1 MCAASRSVTSLLPRV
16 RAIALLGG
24 IVCALWLGSAQ
35 AVSAHA
41 ILLHTEPPDQC
52 TALQSPRLPTR
63 DPRCDTGVVLASPP
77 TAVQLWFSEAPQPIG
92 NGITVTSPTGAR
104 VATGSVRVEGAQMRV
119 PVTGIAPDATGT
131 YTVTWEVIA
140 ADTHPERGGFAFSI
154 GEPSVGVVHPDRS
167 GDSPLTGGLAVA
179 SIARWLHFLG
189 YALGFGPL
197 AFAVF
202 VLHPLSRA
210 TRHRTSGKDTQRQ
223 VRRLVQGGIA
233 LLLIAEPSALVGQL
247 LSLGAGGGSAEV
259 NGRFVGD
266 VLASSFGRVLAQRV
280 GAAVLLWVLL
290 GVLDATDADTSE
302 DTKATTETNSD
313 GTSIITRVA
322 LAVGIAL
329 AVADGEASHAGNNG
343 GGVTWLG
350 YLANTAHVAAMG
362 LWLGGLVTLIVLW
375 RLLDETE
382 RATTLRRFGRAAGG
396 ALVVLIVSGSV
407 MAVLHLSRPADLFT
421 SAYGRALVAK
431 LMLLLDA
438 LLLAWAGRAGWA
450 GTRIRRDNPVY
461 RMRWWLLEG
470 AAITGVLIFA
480 ALLVSLPP
488 PP

>member
-1 MCAASRSVTSLLPRV
+1 MCAASRPDVSLLPRV
-16 RAIALLGG
+16 RAIALLGVV
-24 IVCALWLGSAQ
+24 VCALWLGSVQ
-35 AVSAHA
+35 AVSVHA
-41 ILLHTEPPDQC
+41 ILLRTEPSDQC

-63 DPRCDTGVVLASPP
+63 DPRCDTGVVLAGPP

-92 NGITVTSPTGAR
+92 DGITVTSPTGAH
-104 VATGSVRVEGAQMRV
+104 VVTGPVRVEGAQMRV

-154 GEPSVGVVHPDRS
+154 GEPSVSIVYPHRS
-167 GDSPLTGGLAVA
+167 DSLLTGGLAVA

-210 TRHRTSGKDTQRQ
+210 VQRGTSGKDMQRQ

-233 LLLIAEPSALVGQL
+233 LLLAAEPLALVGQL
-247 LSLGAGGGSAEV
+247 LSLGAGGSAEA
-259 NGRFVGD
+259 NGQFVGD

-290 GVLDATDADTSE
+290 GVLDETTSE
-302 DTKATTETNSD
+302 DTKATTETNS
-313 GTSIITRVA
+313 GGAGVVTRVA
-322 LAVGIAL
+322 LAVGVAL

-343 GGVTWLG
+343 GGVAWLG

-382 RATTLRRFGRAAGG
+382 RASTLRRFGRVAGG

-407 MAVLHLSRPADLFT
+407 MVVLHLSRPADLFT

-431 LMLLLDA
+431 LMVLLDA
-438 LLLAWAGRAGWA
+438 LLLAWAGWAGWA
-450 GTRIRRDNPVY
+450 GTRIRRDNSACRV
-461 RMRWWLLEG
+461 RWWLLEG
-470 AAITGVLIFA
+470 AAIIGVLVFA

>member
-1 MCAASRSVTSLLPRV
+1 MCAASRPVASLLPCV

-63 DPRCDTGVVLASPP
+63 DPRCDTGVVLAGPP

-92 NGITVTSPTGAR
+92 EGITVTSPTGAH
-104 VATGSVRVEGAQMRV
+104 VATGPVRVEGARMRV

-131 YTVTWEVIA
+131 YIVTWEVIA
-140 ADTHPERGGFAFSI
+140 ADTHPERGSFAFSI
-154 GEPSVGVVHPDRS
+154 GEPSVGIVSPDRS
-167 GDSPLTGGLAVA
+167 GDNPLTGGLAVA

-197 AFAVF
+197 AFVVF

-210 TRHRTSGKDTQRQ
+210 ARHGTSGKDTQRQ
-223 VRRLVQGGIA
+223 VRWLVQVGIA
-233 LLLIAEPSALVGQL
+233 LLLTAEPLALVGQL
-247 LSLGAGGGSAEV
+247 LSLGAGGGSAGA
-259 NGRFVGD
+259 NRQIVGD

-290 GVLDATDADTSE
+290 GVLDATDADTRA
-302 DTKATTETNSD
+302 DTKATTETNS
-313 GTSIITRVA
+313 GGAGAVMRVA

-343 GGVTWLG
+343 GGVAWLG
-350 YLANTAHVAAMG
+350 YLANTAHVASMG
-362 LWLGGLVTLIVLW
+362 LW
-375 RLLDETE
+375 RSLDEIE
-382 RATTLRRFGRAAGG
+382 RAGTLHRFGRVAGG

-431 LMLLLDA
+431 LMVLLDA
-438 LLLAWAGRAGWA
+438 LLLAWAGWAGWA
-450 GTRIRRDNPVY
+450 GTRIRRGNPVC

-470 AAITGVLIFA
+470 AVLTGVLIFA

-488 PP
+488 LP

>member
-1 MCAASRSVTSLLPRV
+1 
-16 RAIALLGG
+16 
-24 IVCALWLGSAQ
+24 
-35 AVSAHA
+35 
-41 ILLHTEPPDQC
+41 
-52 TALQSPRLPTR
+52 
-63 DPRCDTGVVLASPP
+63 
-77 TAVQLWFSEAPQPIG
+77 
-92 NGITVTSPTGAR
+92 
-104 VATGSVRVEGAQMRV
+104 
-119 PVTGIAPDATGT
+119 
-131 YTVTWEVIA
+131 
-140 ADTHPERGGFAFSI
+140 
-154 GEPSVGVVHPDRS
+154 
-167 GDSPLTGGLAVA
+167 
-179 SIARWLHFLG
+179 
-189 YALGFGPL
+189 
-197 AFAVF
+197 
-202 VLHPLSRA
+202 
-210 TRHRTSGKDTQRQ
+210 
-223 VRRLVQGGIA
+223 
-233 LLLIAEPSALVGQL
+233 
-247 LSLGAGGGSAEV
+247 
-259 NGRFVGD
+259 
-266 VLASSFGRVLAQRV
+266 VLAQRV

-290 GVLDATDADTSE
+290 GMLDATDADTSE

-313 GTSIITRVA
+313 GTSIVTRVA

-343 GGVTWLG
+343 GGVAWLG

-382 RATTLRRFGRAAGG
+382 RATTLRQFGQMAGG

-431 LMLLLDA
+431 LLLLLDA
-438 LLLAWAGRAGWA
+438 LLLAWAGWA
-450 GTRIRRDNPVY
+450 GIRLRRDNPVH

>member
-1 MCAASRSVTSLLPRV
+1 MCAASCPVAPLLSRV

-24 IVCALWLGSAQ
+24 IVCALWLGSVQ

-52 TALQSPRLPTR
+52 TALQSPRLSTR
-63 DPRCDTGVVLASPP
+63 DPRCDTGVVLVDAP
-77 TAVQLWFSEAPQPIG
+77 TAVQLWFSEVPQPIG
-92 NGITVTSPTGAR
+92 DGITVTSPTGAR
-104 VATGSVRVEGAQMRV
+104 VATDSVRVEGAQMRV

-140 ADTHPERGGFAFSI
+140 ADTHPERGSFAFSI
-154 GEPSVGVVHPDRS
+154 GEPSVGIVYPHRS
-167 GDSPLTGGLAVA
+167 DNLLTGGLAVA

-210 TRHRTSGKDTQRQ
+210 TRPGTTGKDMQRQ

-233 LLLIAEPSALVGQL
+233 LLLIAEPLALVGQL
-247 LSLGAGGGSAEV
+247 LSLGAGGGSAEA
-259 NGRFVGD
+259 NGQFVGD

-290 GVLDATDADTSE
+290 GVLDETTSE
-302 DTKATTETNSD
+302 DTKATTETNS
-313 GTSIITRVA
+313 GGAGVVTRVA

-343 GGVTWLG
+343 GGVAWLG

-382 RATTLRRFGRAAGG
+382 RASTLRRFGRVAG
-396 ALVVLIVSGSV
+396 
-407 MAVLHLSRPADLFT
+407 AVRSPC
-421 SAYGRALVAK
+421 
-431 LMLLLDA
+431 
-438 LLLAWAGRAGWA
+438 
-450 GTRIRRDNPVY
+450 
-461 RMRWWLLEG
+461 
-470 AAITGVLIFA
+470 
-480 ALLVSLPP
+480 
-488 PP
+488 